1 MAIFKINKNCEGC
14 GLCAAQSQSDN
25 IIVQYDNSG
34 YLRAQINNAD
44 SESIEGTYSCPLE
57 VEPDLI
63 SVIERHVAYHKQ
75 VNRRMEGSAG
85 SVFIALLETVVK
97 EGYYFSGTQYNS
109 DLTVS
114 HVVTNDP
121 ERIISL
127 AGYKPVQSDCSKVY
141 PTIKEL
147 LSKGEKVLF
156 CGTPLQCQ
164 ALRMYIGEAEGL
176 IVVDSILTGAISQ
189 KLFEKYVSEK
199 SAEYGALVTDVRFCN
214 KEFSC
219 LNSKRFTVA
228 NGRVFFTKED
238 DAYDRLVKEGIF
250 TKKINSR
257 DTYKSLEKR
266 IGDISIGQYLPE
278 TGWADQLGYTYVS
291 ANTDKGKALWEK
303 AKKRVEIVKSGDD
316 IRNNNIVRAYHSF
329 KDNDYKLLE
338 TKSLAELAE
347 STQKKG
353 FLISV
358 KNELRFWKGLY
369 LHIKRI
375 SQLKPRALF
384 QFVKYNFLTKGINTD
399 YRRHGLI
406 FIAPY
411 SALSLDKGAEIEL
424 HGPLEIGVKRVQSSH
439 LETRLW
445 MKPQSKILVHE
456 KGMFGYGSNVEVYK
470 GGVLEIG
477 NLFSN
482 AELTII
488 CGKHIKFGNTVNIAK
503 GCTIRDTNGHVVA
516 TPGFK
521 QLRPVE
527 LGNHTWVCSNSTI
540 MPGVKLGDGAIVG
553 SNSYVSSSVKSFTLV
568 QGNPA
573 VEQSKPQYF
582 RI

>member
-1 MAIFKINKNCEGC
+1 MAIFKINEHCEGC
-14 GLCAAQSQSDN
+14 GLCAAQSPSDD
-25 IIVQYDNSG
+25 IVIRYDNSG
-34 YLRAQINNAD
+34 YLQAHTQNG
-44 SESIEGTYSCPLE
+44 EEETIEGSYSCPLE
-57 VEPDLI
+57 TEPHLN
-63 SVIERHVAYHKQ
+63 SVMERHVAYHKQ

-85 SVFIALLETVVK
+85 SVFIALLETVIK

-121 ERIISL
+121 EQIISL

-164 ALRMYIGEAEGL
+164 ALRMYVGGAEGL
-176 IVVDSILTGAISQ
+176 ILVDSILTGAISQ

-199 SAEYGALVTDVRFCN
+199 STEYGAQVTDIRFCN
-214 KEFSC
+214 KEYSC
-219 LNSKRFTVA
+219 LNSKRFTLA

-238 DAYDRLVKEGIF
+238 DAYDQLVKEGIF

-278 TGWADQLGYTYVS
+278 KGWADQLGYTYVS
-291 ANTDKGKALWEK
+291 VNTDKGKALWEK
-303 AKKRVEIVKSGDD
+303 TKKRVEIVINGDA
-316 IRNNNIVRAYHSF
+316 INNNNIVRAYHSY
-329 KDNDYKLLE
+329 KDNNYSLLE
-338 TKSLAELAE
+338 TKSLAELVE
-347 STQKKG
+347 CKQKTS
-353 FLISV
+353 FLKSV

-375 SQLKPRALF
+375 SRLKPRAVF
-384 QFVKYNFLTKGINTD
+384 QFVKYNFFTKGIKTD
-399 YRRHGLI
+399 YRKHGLI

-411 SALSLDKGAEIEL
+411 CALSLDKGAEIEL
-424 HGPLEIGVKRVQSSH
+424 HGPLEIGVKRVQTSR

-445 MKPQSKILVHE
+445 MKPQSKILIHE
-456 KGMFGYGSNVEVYK
+456 KGMFGYGSNVEIYK
-470 GGVLEIG
+470 GGLLEIG

-482 AELTII
+482 ADLTII
-488 CGKHIKFGNTVNIAK
+488 CGKHIKMGNTVNIAK

-540 MPGVKLGDGAIVG
+540 MPGVKLGDGVIVG
-553 SNSYVSSSVKSFTLV
+553 SNSYVSTSVKSFTLV

-573 VEQSKPQYF
+573 VEQGKPQYF